1 MLPYSGMVMCSL
13 VDQRRKQ
20 KKGRNPRNNIN
31 IKSLIKKKGR
41 NPRNNINIKSL
52 IKKKGRNPRNNI
64 NIKSLIKKSVIGN
77 LKTTT
82 MSISGLR
89 EEKNSNG
96 GKQK

>member
-52 IKKKGRNPRNNI
+52 IKK
-64 NIKSLIKKSVIGN
+64 SVIGN

-89 EEKNSNG
+89 VERNSIG

>member
-13 VDQRRKQ
+13 VDHWRKQ

-52 IKKKGRNPRNNI
+52 IKK
-64 NIKSLIKKSVIGN
+64 SAIGN
-77 LKTTT
+77 LK
-82 MSISGLR
+82 ISGLR
-89 EEKNSNG
+89 EEKNSRQDG
-96 GKQK
+96 GRQN